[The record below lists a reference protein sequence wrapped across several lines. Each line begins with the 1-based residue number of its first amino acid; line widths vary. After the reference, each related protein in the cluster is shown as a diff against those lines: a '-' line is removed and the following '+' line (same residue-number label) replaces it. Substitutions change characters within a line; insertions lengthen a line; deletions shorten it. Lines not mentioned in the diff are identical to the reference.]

1 MPIAFETSSSA
12 GAGGAGITITVPAP
26 AGIVDDDILI
36 FGGGLGFAVGTG
48 FTGVT
53 SPGFNSIVNYLDGGA
68 NLVAGGVMWK
78 RALSESG
85 SYVIT
90 FAGADSTVDR
100 TAVMLRISGA
110 QTGSNPIE
118 GNAESG
124 RLAGSGATLDGT
136 CPGIAL
142 TRNCLIV
149 RFSIWEAGFTVTSVA
164 RISGAAATERE
175 DRVFNFSGT
184 AIYTD
189 DAVVSSDPGTMLLR
203 MTQSSPFTCGGYI
216 STIAIQ
222 ELAAA
227 GANAIGSIGV
237 CDDITG
243 ID

>member
-12 GAGGAGITITVPAP
+12 GAGGPGITITVPAP

-36 FGGGLGFAVGTG
+36 FGGGLGFAVGVP
-48 FTGVT
+48 FSGVS
-53 SPGFNSIVNYLDGGA
+53 SPGFTNIVNFFDGGA

-78 RALSESG
+78 RAESESG

-90 FAGADSTVDR
+90 FDDADSTVDR

-118 GNAESG
+118 AHAESA

-136 CPGIAL
+136 CPGVAI

-149 RFSIWEAGFTVTSVA
+149 RFSIWEGGFAGLSVA

-175 DRVFNFSGT
+175 DVDLTFSDT

-203 MTQSSPFTCGGYI
+203 MTQSSPFTCGGWI

-222 ELAAA
+222 EQALGGDLLLTKHLFRRRRSA
-227 GANAIGSIGV
+227 
-237 CDDITG
+237 
-243 ID
+243 

>member
-12 GAGGAGITITVPAP
+12 GAGGVGNTITVPAP

-36 FGGGLGFAVGTG
+36 FGGGLGFAVGVP
-48 FTGVT
+48 FSGVS
-53 SPGFNSIVNYLDGGA
+53 SPGFNSIVNYFDGGA

-90 FAGADSTVDR
+90 FDDADSLVDR
-100 TAVMLRISGA
+100 TAVMVRISGA

-124 RLAGSGATLDGT
+124 RLSGSGATLDGV
-136 CPGIAL
+136 CPDIAI
-142 TRNCLIV
+142 TRTCLIV
-149 RFSIWEAGFTVTSVA
+149 RFSIWEAGFSGISVA
-164 RISGAAATERE
+164 RIAGVASTERE
-175 DRVFNFSGT
+175 DRTFSFSAT

-189 DAVVSSDPGTMLLR
+189 DALVASAPGTMTLR
-203 MTQSSPFTCGGYI
+203 MTQSNPFTCGGYI

-222 ELAAA
+222 ELSA
-227 GANAIGSIGV
+227 GANAVGSIGI
-237 CDDITG
+237 CNDITG